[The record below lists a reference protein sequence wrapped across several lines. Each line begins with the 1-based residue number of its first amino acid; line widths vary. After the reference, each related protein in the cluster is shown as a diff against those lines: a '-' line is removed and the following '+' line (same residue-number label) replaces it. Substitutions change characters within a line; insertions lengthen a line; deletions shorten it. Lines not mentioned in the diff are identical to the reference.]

1 MTMSERPS
9 VVEATV
15 IFGLRTFGSSPLP
28 VRVGLEYDPAD
39 PYAVTTAYQ
48 TGPGTVR
55 WMFSRDLLADG
66 LLAATGDGD
75 VTISPAN
82 DPSLIVLE
90 LNAPDGSAVLEA
102 SAQEIAAFLN
112 RTYEVVPMGDESA
125 WFDFETEMAKLA
137 SRSAD

>member
-1 MTMSERPS
+1 MVEGHS

-15 IFGLRTFGSSPLP
+15 IFGLRTFGASPLP
-28 VRVGLEYDPAD
+28 VQVGLEYDTGE

-48 TGPGTVR
+48 TGRGTVR

-66 LLAATGDGD
+66 LLTATGDGD

-102 SAQEIAAFLN
+102 SAQEIAAFLD
-112 RTYEVVPMGDESA
+112 RTYELVPMGGEGR
-125 WFDFETEMAKLA
+125 WFNFDVEIGKLA
-137 SRSAD
+137 LRSAD